1 VWSYDFV
8 AAMTHDGRSLG
19 LLTLVDENLQY
30 NFDELGLDGLIA
42 IGGEDTLSVAYAA
55 FASPEGDLWVG
66 VAGGGDL
73 IA

>member
-1 VWSYDFV
+1 M

-19 LLTLVDENLQY
+19 LLTLVDEDFQY
-30 NFDELGLDGLIA
+30 NFDELGHDWLIA
-42 IGGEDTLSVAYAA
+42 IGGEETLSVAYAA
-55 FASPEGDLWVG
+55 SASPEGDLWVG